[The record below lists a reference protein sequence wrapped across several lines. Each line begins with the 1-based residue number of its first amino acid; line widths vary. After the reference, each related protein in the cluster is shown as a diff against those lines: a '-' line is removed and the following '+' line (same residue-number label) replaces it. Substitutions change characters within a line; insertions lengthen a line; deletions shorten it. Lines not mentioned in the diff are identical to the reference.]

1 MGMEA
6 HLVPSQDPVW
16 ETVAHALAQ
25 LLHALVLTTAPRRIL
40 IGGGIAEA
48 RPELLGLMR
57 RQLAQSLN
65 GYIDRPEMSNDIDRF
80 VAAPGLGALAGPL
93 GALALAANALGVN
106 ALER

>member
-1 MGMEA
+1 MEA
-6 HLVPSQDPVW
+6 HLIAAEDPVW

-40 IGGGIAEA
+40 VGGGITHA
-48 RPELLGLMR
+48 RPELLGLVR

-65 GYIDRPEMSNDIDRF
+65 GYIDRPEVTRDIDRL

-93 GALALAANALGVN
+93 GALALAAD
-106 ALER
+106 ALEH